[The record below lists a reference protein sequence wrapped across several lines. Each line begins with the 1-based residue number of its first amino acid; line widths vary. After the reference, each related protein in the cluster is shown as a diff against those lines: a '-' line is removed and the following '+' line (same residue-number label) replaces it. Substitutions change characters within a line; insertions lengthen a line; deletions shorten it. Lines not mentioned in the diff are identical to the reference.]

1 MNAGG
6 INTEAT
12 LNSPSTRRRHA
23 APVFKRIRDQ
33 RPGGNIADGVI
44 PVAHFDGGQTDIR
57 DRPVCAVFRHF
68 QPVAGLEHIVGR
80 ELNTGNK
87 AKNGVF
93 KDQHQ
98 HGGHSA

>member
-6 INTEAT
+6 INAQAAF
-12 LNSPSTRRRHA
+12 NSPSTRCRHP

-57 DRPVCAVFRHF
+57 YRAVSAVFWHF
-68 QPVAGLEHIVGR
+68 QPVSGLEHIVGR

-93 KDQHQ
+93 KDQH
-98 HGGHSA
+98 